1 VLLCPLPYVSF
12 PPVVLSRYVCAVV
25 LADWWLRRPLGSM
38 VPAGKDRPD
47 KAIGRSERDFNNR
60 KCFRL
65 KPGKGVFDEQW
76 EGKEKETKGLPLAA
90 PYSHFKFSLF
100 AHMHMSDFDL
110 HVFTRPCQC

>member
-1 VLLCPLPYVSF
+1 MCRGP
-12 PPVVLSRYVCAVV
+12 
-25 LADWWLRRPLGSM
+25 RRLVAEKAFGIDGETRM
-38 VPAGKDRPD
+38 PAGMDRPD

-65 KPGKGVFDEQW
+65 KLVKSVFDEQW